1 MSRFFNRLKD
11 ALDFNS
17 SDMSGCCD
25 VIVVE
30 DEYGA
35 RHSTPF
41 HLRIGTFQ
49 LLHHKLAQ
57 VQVIING
64 QMAKE
69 PMLVNSQGVGYFQA
83 PFDHQ
88 SEMRTS
94 RLPSPFRD
102 PLRANQ
108 AKLTIFGNDIEES
121 RSRSMLPMQRSHNP
135 KAREATREKQLPTK
149 NPFVSTDNQQTA
161 LLFTKIKRFLAQNDR
176 VRISL
181 CAHLVLPIYPESQIR
196 RIFEENMVEIR
207 KQDAELEQ
215 LLNDDRVM
223 LSIDGRLYDYDS
235 GVNKL
240 VQITLEPAQLD
251 WEQKTEILHE
261 TSRKGSP
268 LFSNQTKESRKPPQ
282 GFFKGLN
289 LNVGV
294 NQIEYRFKG
303 NFGSETVIKCRL
315 FYYDHQAQYRLLISD
330 IDGTITKSDILGMVQ
345 SFLLT
350 GLTQALRSFS
360 QNWQGAGTESSTLQL
375 ATRDSTKPLF
385 CISNQLLRTITSFQK
400 GRCLCTLQA

>member
-57 VQVIING
+57 VQLIING

-149 NPFVSTDNQQTA
+149 
-161 LLFTKIKRFLAQNDR
+161 IKL
-176 VRISL
+176 
-181 CAHLVLPIYPESQIR
+181 
-196 RIFEENMVEIR
+196 
-207 KQDAELEQ
+207 
-215 LLNDDRVM
+215 
-223 LSIDGRLYDYDS
+223 
-235 GVNKL
+235 
-240 VQITLEPAQLD
+240 
-251 WEQKTEILHE
+251 
-261 TSRKGSP
+261 
-268 LFSNQTKESRKPPQ
+268 
-282 GFFKGLN
+282 
-289 LNVGV
+289 
-294 NQIEYRFKG
+294 
-303 NFGSETVIKCRL
+303 
-315 FYYDHQAQYRLLISD
+315 
-330 IDGTITKSDILGMVQ
+330 
-345 SFLLT
+345 
-350 GLTQALRSFS
+350 
-360 QNWQGAGTESSTLQL
+360 
-375 ATRDSTKPLF
+375 
-385 CISNQLLRTITSFQK
+385 
-400 GRCLCTLQA
+400 